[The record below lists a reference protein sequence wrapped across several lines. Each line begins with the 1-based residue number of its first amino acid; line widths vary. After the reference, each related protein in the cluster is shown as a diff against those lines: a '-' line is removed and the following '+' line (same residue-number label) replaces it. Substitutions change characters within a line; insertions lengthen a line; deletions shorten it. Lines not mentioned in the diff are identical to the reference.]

1 MSTPRI
7 RPARP
12 DDYDT
17 IVAVLDAW
25 WGRPMTDKLPRLFLD
40 HFHPTSLVA
49 EDAAGLGGFL
59 IGLLSPARPDEAY
72 IHFAGVRP
80 DLRRSGLA
88 RELYERFF
96 ALARADGRSVVRAV
110 TGPVNTGSIR
120 YHTAMGFTV
129 HGPVADHDGP
139 GADRMRFERP
149 LDVGGAT

>member
-1 MSTPRI
+1 MTAPPI
-7 RPARP
+7 RTARA
-12 DDYDT
+12 DDYDA

-25 WGRPMTDKLPRLFLD
+25 WGRPIMDKLPRLFLD

-49 EDAAGLGGFL
+49 EDDAGLGGFL
-59 IGLLSPARPDEAY
+59 IGLLSPAHREQAY

-96 ALARADGRSVVRAV
+96 TLARADGRTLVRAI

-120 YHTAMGFTV
+120 FHTAMGFTV
-129 HGPVADHDGP
+129 HGPIADLDGP
-139 GADRMRFERP
+139 GADRMRFERS
-149 LDVGGAT
+149 LSA